1 MGIYLQ
7 ILQEEGLFDQES
19 VNVQLKDGS
28 KKTLIVRSKS
38 RENKNDKLSS
48 KGVEL
53 YIFDNNSRIGKA
65 SISGIG
71 SDMPFLYDFEVKQKY
86 RGQGYGSAILDY
98 CIKKYKV
105 NDLSV
110 SINNTSAIRLYEKH
124 GFKKRFNYEDNG
136 DTLVYMQIHKRGY
149 ENR

>member
-53 YIFDNNSRIGKA
+53 QIFDNNSRIGEA

-71 SDMPFLYDFEVKQKY
+71 SDMPFLYDFEVKQK
-86 RGQGYGSAILDY
+86 I
-98 CIKKYKV
+98 
-105 NDLSV
+105 
-110 SINNTSAIRLYEKH
+110 
-124 GFKKRFNYEDNG
+124 
-136 DTLVYMQIHKRGY
+136 
-149 ENR
+149 